1 MLEELDSSQIEHD
14 KTKDV
19 ALSFEDVSL
28 SWSKDPEE
36 IALEKY
42 LNKSIKY
49 QITQLERPLRF

>member
-36 IALEKY
+36 IVLEKY